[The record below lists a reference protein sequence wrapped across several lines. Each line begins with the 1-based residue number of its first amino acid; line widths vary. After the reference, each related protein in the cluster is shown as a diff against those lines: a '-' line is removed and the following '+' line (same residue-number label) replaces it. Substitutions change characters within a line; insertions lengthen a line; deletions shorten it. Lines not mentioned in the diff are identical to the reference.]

1 MEFFLP
7 GVCLLLVSVLVT
19 YLISPHLTPIIT
31 AILSIVFLVF
41 GVYSHYH
48 MFASEY
54 RLSTWQEGLKIY
66 APAVMIIA
74 IILFIIYGIIALF
87 TGVKVPVP
95 AMPTIELPAVNTLT
109 NSMMKAYN
117 NVANN
122 VSHITNDKPT
132 NNTNHVNNALH
143 AVNTAVNN
151 VVNNVA
157 KHANNMVQAVVP
169 NQPRSGTG
177 RSIVETI

>member
-1 MEFFLP
+1 
-7 GVCLLLVSVLVT
+7 
-19 YLISPHLTPIIT
+19 
-31 AILSIVFLVF
+31 
-41 GVYSHYH
+41 

-95 AMPTIELPAVNTLT
+95 TMPTIELPAVNTLT

-122 VSHITNDKPT
+122 VSHITNNTSNKA
-132 NNTNHVNNALH
+132 NNNHPVNNAVH
-143 AVNTAVNN
+143 AVNNAVNN
-151 VVNNVA
+151 VVNNVT
-157 KHANNMVQAVVP
+157 KHATNMVQAVVP